1 MSVNEHLSFE
11 IKERYC
17 NREIKGTKS
26 KRTRATIN
34 IFNCK
39 VCWGQSNEAHDS
51 YNKLFGAF
59 APDSIRAYALGGPVS
74 RSSPRPQIPSVPRP
88 PTPSLLPTEANTV
101 DDVSVDHKNGVLNA
115 KPAEASKQAPSI
127 LVNGR
132 KRKHTKGTED
142 KTQETS
148 TSQTNRNEN
157 QSEPKDQSDKPQ
169 NLSATTRD
177 EEKHETTECKSS
189 PKDREVRK
197 ISLFGAPNETTKDQ

>member
-1 MSVNEHLSFE
+1 M
-11 IKERYC
+11 
-17 NREIKGTKS
+17 
-26 KRTRATIN
+26 
-34 IFNCK
+34 
-39 VCWGQSNEAHDS
+39 
-51 YNKLFGAF
+51 KLMIVTTNFLVHRPG
-59 APDSIRAYALGGPVS
+59 S
-74 RSSPRPQIPSVPRP
+74 RSSPRPQVPSVPRP

-101 DDVSVDHKNGVLNA
+101 DDVSGDHKNGVLNA
-115 KPAEASKQAPSI
+115 KSAEASKQAPSI

-177 EEKHETTECKSS
+177 EEKHTTIPQLCVYCKDKITEC
-189 PKDREVRK
+189 VC
-197 ISLFGAPNETTKDQ
+197 